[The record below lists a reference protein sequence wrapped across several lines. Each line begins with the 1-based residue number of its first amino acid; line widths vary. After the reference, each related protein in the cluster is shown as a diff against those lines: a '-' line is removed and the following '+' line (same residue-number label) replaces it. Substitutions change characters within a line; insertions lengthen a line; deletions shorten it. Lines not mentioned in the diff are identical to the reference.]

1 MQVRMGKK
9 CCKPL
14 PAHAEDPAPSWETR
28 FRTGESKAVQALS
41 KGSSEPEGLT
51 VSTGSSVCFPS

>member
-1 MQVRMGKK
+1 MQMCVGKA

-14 PAHAEDPAPSWETR
+14 PAHAEDPAPSWEMR
-28 FRTGESKAVQALS
+28 FCTGESRAVQALS

-51 VSTGSSVCFPS
+51 VTTGSSVCFPS